1 MYVYKYLDIKKCVF
15 MSGGGAE
22 WNGVEWNGVE
32 RNGMEW
38 IGMKRIGNLFL
49 EVYLELHRARRGA
62 RRGDG

>member
-1 MYVYKYLDIKKCVF
+1 MEVER
-15 MSGGGAE
+15 SGM
-22 WNGVEWNGVE
+22 EWNGVE

-38 IGMKRIGNLFL
+38 TGMKRIGNLFL

>member
-1 MYVYKYLDIKKCVF
+1 

-22 WNGVEWNGVE
+22 WNGVE
-32 RNGMEW
+32 RNRMEW